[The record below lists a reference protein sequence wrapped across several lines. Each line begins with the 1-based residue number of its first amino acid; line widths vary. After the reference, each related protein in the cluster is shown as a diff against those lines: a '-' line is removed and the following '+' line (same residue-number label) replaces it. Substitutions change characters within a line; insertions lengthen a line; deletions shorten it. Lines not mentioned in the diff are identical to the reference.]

1 MLSHIYLK
9 LNSSKRESKA
19 LEKRSLRPLTWVSE
33 GLVVR
38 VISDKYRSGKFYNK
52 KVHIKTIMNDTQF
65 LATEGSTVLDDLREK
80 DLETVLPGT
89 SEFETVQVMVLKTK
103 ELGKVLSKDK
113 KKEKVTVQIEESLD
127 IVTVGMDDVCLYK

>member
-1 MLSHIYLK
+1 MLSSIYKK

-19 LEKRSLRPLTWVSE
+19 QEKRSLRPLTWVSE
-33 GLVVR
+33 GLIVR
-38 VISDKYRSGKFYNK
+38 IISDKYRSGKFYNK

-89 SEFETVQVMVLKTK
+89 SEFETAQVMVLKTK

-113 KKEKVTVQIEESLD
+113 RKEKVTVQIEESLD